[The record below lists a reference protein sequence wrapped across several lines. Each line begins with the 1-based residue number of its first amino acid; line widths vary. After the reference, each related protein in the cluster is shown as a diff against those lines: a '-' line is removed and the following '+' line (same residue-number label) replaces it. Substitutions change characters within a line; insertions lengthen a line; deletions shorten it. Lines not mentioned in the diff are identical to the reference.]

1 MRWWPAVVLACLPAI
16 AVLVSAMVAAGRD
29 PIADSDAAVTE
40 IWVRTA
46 LDGDALVGPY
56 SRFGWHHPG
65 PTWFYLAAPLYL
77 AFGRSLDGLAVAAAA
92 VMVASIGLAVWIV
105 GRVEGGAGAWVVG
118 LTLLGWTVTVGTTW
132 FDNHWNPLV
141 AIGPTLVVGIA
152 AAALAAGRGWCLPL
166 VVGFGS
172 LAIQT
177 HMGSAPAVVG
187 MAAPAMIAL
196 ALGGWRSVGRRPA
209 GVAIVT
215 LAVLWLLPLWEQ
227 LTSSPGNVTELIR
240 FARTSSGSHAL
251 ADIAPQLGPQ
261 LTLLDLDIVED
272 SIGPGF
278 DADAGWWTV
287 GLGVFIVAL
296 AVLAYLNH
304 RRRRPFDRALCAG
317 ACLAAVLMTWS
328 SLRTEDVAYT
338 YLSVSAVAVG
348 AVAWCAISLTVA
360 RELSARWTAA
370 GRRRATEHL
379 VAVVVTL
386 SLVVTLYAVLPAQRA
401 RLQAERAIPAEV
413 SAATGQ
419 LLGAVGVP
427 RRHGSA
433 SISTR
438 PGSSPP

>member
-1 MRWWPAVVLACLPAI
+1 MRWWPVVVLASLPAI

-77 AFGRSLDGLAVAAAA
+77 AFGRGVGGLAVAAAA
-92 VMVASIGLAVWIV
+92 VMVASTVLAVWIV

-132 FDNHWNPLV
+132 FDNFWNPLV
-141 AIGPTLVVGIA
+141 AIGPCLVVGIA

-166 VVGFGS
+166 LVGFGS

-177 HMGSAPAVVG
+177 HIGSAPAVVG

-196 ALGGWRSVGRRPA
+196 ALGGWRYLGRRPA
-209 GVAIVT
+209 GLALLT
-215 LAVLWLLPLWEQ
+215 LAVMWVLPLWEQ

-240 FARTSSGSHAL
+240 FARTSDGAHAV

-261 LTLLDLDIVED
+261 LSLLHVDLIED
-272 SIGPGF
+272 SIETGF

-287 GLGVFIVAL
+287 GLGAFIVAL
-296 AVLAYLNH
+296 AVLAYVNH

-317 ACLAAVLMTWS
+317 ACAAAVLMTWS
-328 SLRTEDVAYT
+328 SLRTEGPAYA

-360 RELSARWTAA
+360 RELCARWTAA

-413 SAATGQ
+413 SAATDQ
-419 LLGAVGVP
+419 LLGVGGDR

-438 PGSSPP
+438 RGSSPP

>member
-1 MRWWPAVVLACLPAI
+1 MVHHVSALRRAQGTERSSARPHHPAPPARVETRGDAPALRWWPVVVLASLPAI

-77 AFGRSLDGLAVAAAA
+77 AFGRGVGGLAVAAAA
-92 VMVASIGLAVWIV
+92 VMVASTVLAVWIV
-105 GRVEGGAGAWVVG
+105 GHVEGGAGAWVVG

-132 FDNHWNPLV
+132 FDNFWNPLV
-141 AIGPTLVVGIA
+141 AIGPCLVVGIA

-177 HMGSAPAVVG
+177 HIGSAPAVVG

-209 GVAIVT
+209 GLAILT
-215 LAVLWLLPLWEQ
+215 LAVLWVLPLWEQ
-227 LTSSPGNVTELIR
+227 LTSSPGNVTELIK
-240 FARTSSGSHAL
+240 FARTSGGAHAV

-261 LTLLDLDIVED
+261 LTLLHVDLIED

-287 GLGVFIVAL
+287 GLGAFIVGSRRPRLRQPPPTTAIRSGAL
-296 AVLAYLNH
+296 RGGVHCGRLDDVELPPH
-304 RRRRPFDRALCAG
+304 RRS
-317 ACLAAVLMTWS
+317 CLRLP
-328 SLRTEDVAYT
+328 LR
-338 YLSVSAVAVG
+338 VG
-348 AVAWCAISLTVA
+348 
-360 RELSARWTAA
+360 RGG
-370 GRRRATEHL
+370 GRSG
-379 VAVVVTL
+379 VVRDL
-386 SLVVTLYAVLPAQRA
+386 A
-401 RLQAERAIPAEV
+401 
-413 SAATGQ
+413 
-419 LLGAVGVP
+419 
-427 RRHGSA
+427 HG
-433 SISTR
+433 R
-438 PGSSPP
+438 PGALRPMDGGRSRAAPPNTSSPLS